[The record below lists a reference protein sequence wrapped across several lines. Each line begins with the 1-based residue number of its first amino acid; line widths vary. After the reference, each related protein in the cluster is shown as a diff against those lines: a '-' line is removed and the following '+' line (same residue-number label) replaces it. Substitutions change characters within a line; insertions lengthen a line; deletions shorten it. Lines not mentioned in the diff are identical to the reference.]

1 MSEPRQLLL
10 VDDDSAMRQML
21 AALFEEQGYAVHQ
34 ADSARAAIEYAKEID
49 FDAVL
54 SDIRMPGKTGIE
66 MVGEMRSLRP
76 RTPVILMT
84 AFGSIDSAIGA
95 MRAGAF
101 DYITKP
107 FEPDTAL
114 ITVERALEQR
124 ALEQENQ
131 RLRRAVDQTTSFG
144 DLIGASPAMRDIFAL
159 IRKVAH
165 GRSSVLITGDSGTG
179 KEVVARTL
187 HYHGARADQ
196 PFIPVNCS
204 AIPEGLLESELFGH
218 VKGAFTGAI
227 ASKRGLFEEASGG
240 TLFLDEIG
248 DMGPGLQSKLL
259 RVLQDGEVRPVGG
272 NQSIGVDVRI
282 VAATHQDLME
292 RIETGEFREDLYY
305 RLNVIPIHIPPLCE
319 RPEDIPSL
327 VDAFVKKHND
337 GDRRR
342 SFSAASV
349 RELKSWNWK
358 GNARELE
365 NVVERTLA
373 LSDSIEIGV
382 EDLPSVRASEGEN
395 GQTSDA
401 FLGSA
406 AERHLK
412 LRDVEEMYIEE
423 VLRRTNGNKVQASK
437 ILGVDRKTLYRRI
450 ERRSQSQTAGSNG
463 EHVAK
468 DSSGLGRTVAH

>member
-1 MSEPRQLLL
+1 
-10 VDDDSAMRQML
+10 MRQML
-21 AALFEEQGYAVHQ
+21 ASLFEEQGYAVHQ
-34 ADSARAAIEYAKEID
+34 ADSAQAAIEQAQEVD

-66 MVGEMRSLRP
+66 MVGELRSLRP

-107 FEPDTAL
+107 FEPETAL

-144 DLIGASPAMRDIFAL
+144 DLIGTSPAMRDIFAL

-165 GRSSVLITGDSGTG
+165 GRSSVLITGESGTG

-187 HYHGARADQ
+187 HYHGSRAEQ

-218 VKGAFTGAI
+218 VKGAFTGAV
-227 ASKRGLFEEASGG
+227 ASKRGLFEEANGG

-292 RIETGEFREDLYY
+292 RIESGEFREDLYY

-319 RPEDIPSL
+319 RPEDIPAL
-327 VDAFVKKHND
+327 VDAFVKRHSD
-337 GDRRR
+337 GVRRA
-342 SFSAASV
+342 FSAAAV
-349 RELKSWNWK
+349 RELKAWNWK

-373 LSDSIEIGV
+373 LSDSTEMGV
-382 EDLPSVRASEGEN
+382 EDLPSVRAAESEN
-395 GQTSDA
+395 GYSTDA

-423 VLRRTNGNKVQASK
+423 VLRRTNGNKVQAAK

-450 ERRSQSQTAGSNG
+450 ERRARNG
-463 EHVAK
+463 AA
-468 DSSGLGRTVAH
+468 SGDRVVESAEARRAAAH

>member
-1 MSEPRQLLL
+1 
-10 VDDDSAMRQML
+10 ML
-21 AALFEEQGYAVHQ
+21 AALFEEQGYTVHQ
-34 ADSARAAIEYAKEID
+34 ADSARSAIAQAQEID
-49 FDAVL
+49 FDVVL

-107 FEPDTAL
+107 FEPDSAL

-165 GRSSVLITGDSGTG
+165 GRSTVLITGDSGTG

-259 RVLQDGEVRPVGG
+259 RVLQDGEIRPVGG
-272 NQSIGVDVRI
+272 NQSMAVDVRI

-305 RLNVIPIHIPPLCE
+305 RLNVIPIHIPPLSE
-319 RPEDIPSL
+319 RPEDIPAL
-327 VDAFVKKHND
+327 VDAFVKKHSD
-337 GDRRR
+337 GSRR
-342 SFSAASV
+342 SFSTAAV

-373 LSDSIEIGV
+373 LSDSIEIGI

-395 GQTSDA
+395 GHASDA

-406 AERHLK
+406 AERQLK

-450 ERRSQSQTAGSNG
+450 ERRAQAAGTNG
-463 EHVAK
+463 ESIAK
-468 DSSGLGRTVAH
+468 ESSELARATAH

>member
-1 MSEPRQLLL
+1 
-10 VDDDSAMRQML
+10 ML
-21 AALFEEQGYAVHQ
+21 AALFEEQGYTVHQ
-34 ADSARAAIEYAKEID
+34 ADSARSAIAQAQEID
-49 FDAVL
+49 FDVVL

-165 GRSSVLITGDSGTG
+165 GRSTVLITGDSGTG

-259 RVLQDGEVRPVGG
+259 RVLQDGEIRPVGG
-272 NQSIGVDVRI
+272 NQSMAVDVRI

-305 RLNVIPIHIPPLCE
+305 RLNVIPIHIPPLSE
-319 RPEDIPSL
+319 RPEDIPAL
-327 VDAFVKKHND
+327 VDAFVKKHSD
-337 GDRRR
+337 GSRR
-342 SFSAASV
+342 SFSTAAV

-373 LSDSIEIGV
+373 LSDSIEIGI

-395 GQTSDA
+395 GHASDA

-406 AERHLK
+406 AERQLK

-450 ERRSQSQTAGSNG
+450 ERRAQAAGTNG
-463 EHVAK
+463 ESIAK
-468 DSSGLGRTVAH
+468 ESSELARATAH

>member
-218 VKGAFTGAI
+218 VKGAFTGAPSHRSVACSKKPAAARSSSTKSATWAPGSR
-227 ASKRGLFEEASGG
+227 ASCCAY
-240 TLFLDEIG
+240 
-248 DMGPGLQSKLL
+248 
-259 RVLQDGEVRPVGG
+259 
-272 NQSIGVDVRI
+272 
-282 VAATHQDLME
+282 
-292 RIETGEFREDLYY
+292 FRTA
-305 RLNVIPIHIPPLCE
+305 RFA
-319 RPEDIPSL
+319 R
-327 VDAFVKKHND
+327 
-337 GDRRR
+337 
-342 SFSAASV
+342 SAAIS
-349 RELKSWNWK
+349 R
-358 GNARELE
+358 
-365 NVVERTLA
+365 
-373 LSDSIEIGV
+373 
-382 EDLPSVRASEGEN
+382 
-395 GQTSDA
+395 
-401 FLGSA
+401 LGWMSGSS
-406 AERHLK
+406 
-412 LRDVEEMYIEE
+412 
-423 VLRRTNGNKVQASK
+423 RRLT
-437 ILGVDRKTLYRRI
+437 RI
-450 ERRSQSQTAGSNG
+450 
-463 EHVAK
+463 
-468 DSSGLGRTVAH
+468 

>member
-1 MSEPRQLLL
+1 
-10 VDDDSAMRQML
+10 
-21 AALFEEQGYAVHQ
+21 
-34 ADSARAAIEYAKEID
+34 
-49 FDAVL
+49 
-54 SDIRMPGKTGIE
+54 
-66 MVGEMRSLRP
+66 
-76 RTPVILMT
+76 
-84 AFGSIDSAIGA
+84 
-95 MRAGAF
+95 
-101 DYITKP
+101 
-107 FEPDTAL
+107 
-114 ITVERALEQR
+114 
-124 ALEQENQ
+124 
-131 RLRRAVDQTTSFG
+131 
-144 DLIGASPAMRDIFAL
+144 
-159 IRKVAH
+159 
-165 GRSSVLITGDSGTG
+165 
-179 KEVVARTL
+179 
-187 HYHGARADQ
+187 
-196 PFIPVNCS
+196 
-204 AIPEGLLESELFGH
+204 
-218 VKGAFTGAI
+218 
-227 ASKRGLFEEASGG
+227 
-240 TLFLDEIG
+240 
-248 DMGPGLQSKLL
+248 
-259 RVLQDGEVRPVGG
+259 
-272 NQSIGVDVRI
+272 
-282 VAATHQDLME
+282 ME

-305 RLNVIPIHIPPLCE
+305 RLNVIPIHIPPLSE

>member
-1 MSEPRQLLL
+1 
-10 VDDDSAMRQML
+10 MRQML

-34 ADSARAAIEYAKEID
+34 AESARAAIEQAQEID

-66 MVGEMRSLRP
+66 MVGEMRGLRP
-76 RTPVILMT
+76 HTPVILMT

-187 HYHGARADQ
+187 HYNGARAEQ
-196 PFIPVNCS
+196 AFIPVNCS

-259 RVLQDGEVRPVGG
+259 RVLQDGVVRPVGG
-272 NQSIGVDVRI
+272 NQSIAVDVRI

-292 RIETGEFREDLYY
+292 RIETGEFREDLFY
-305 RLNVIPIHIPPLCE
+305 RLNVIPIHIPPLSE
-319 RPEDIPSL
+319 RPEDIPAL
-327 VDAFVKKHND
+327 IDAFVKRHSDDK
-337 GDRRR
+337 RRTF
-342 SFSAASV
+342 SSAAV
-349 RELKSWNWK
+349 RELKSWHWK

-373 LSDSIEIGV
+373 LSDSVEICV

-395 GQTSDA
+395 GRASDA

-450 ERRSQSQTAGSNG
+450 ERRAQSAALKGD
-463 EHVAK
+463 HAAK
-468 DSSGLGRTVAH
+468 DPAEMASATAH